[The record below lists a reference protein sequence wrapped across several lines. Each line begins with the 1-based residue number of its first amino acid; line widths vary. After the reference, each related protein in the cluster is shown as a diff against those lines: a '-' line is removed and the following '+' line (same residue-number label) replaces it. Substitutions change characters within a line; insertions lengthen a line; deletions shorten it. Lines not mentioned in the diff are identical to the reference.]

1 MPAFTWITA
10 DCYMFKT
17 VRLKKSKKQNREQ
30 EECLFNS
37 CIFYFSAALVSPSPS
52 SSSAFMTGVPYEER
66 NRKMLSV
73 LCCILK
79 MNHYYATS
87 HIFSHLSLLPSSGRI
102 NNYVFVPSTVK
113 SRRMRNHYSERLF
126 SEPTSVIR
134 STQHS
139 PLKSMLTGGHRIFSA
154 EGKSGKQS
162 YRPVSSA

>member
-1 MPAFTWITA
+1 MLHLKV
-10 DCYMFKT
+10 FK
-17 VRLKKSKKQNREQ
+17 RIIK
-30 EECLFNS
+30 
-37 CIFYFSAALVSPSPS
+37 
-52 SSSAFMTGVPYEER
+52 
-66 NRKMLSV
+66 
-73 LCCILK
+73 LK
-79 MNHYYATS
+79 MIHYYATS

-113 SRRMRNHYSERLF
+113 SIRMRNHYSERLF

-162 YRPVSSA
+162 YRPVSSAWGASWRPRPSTSPRLNTSPPGGFPQRPGPPGRAGLLASQTPLENKEWKE